1 MEQVQFT
8 KHASVRCQQRAIR
21 ENTIPLILEYG
32 HSTYGKKGSRVYS
45 LNKQE
50 RSMLRADLGVS
61 AFNAVEKQLGFV
73 VVSSDRKVITVGHSF
88 KRVKNK

>member
-1 MEQVQFT
+1 MEPLRFT

-32 HSTYGKKGSRVYS
+32 HAAYGKNGSRVYS
-45 LNKQE
+45 LNKRE
-50 RSMLRADLGVS
+50 RLMLRADLGVS

-73 VVSSDRKVITVGHSF
+73 VVSNDSKVITVGHTF
-88 KRVKNK
+88 KRVRNK